1 MQRFQGG
8 VSPIRAVKRR
18 RKFPLNRLAVLLA
31 AAALAGLLWCL
42 AIYFMV
48 GGDLSDE
55 PLQPADAGI
64 VLGAS
69 MWGDEPS
76 PGLRE
81 RLDQAL
87 AVYNEGGFERFIVTG
102 GLDKPD
108 YRFTEAEGM
117 RNYLAEKGV
126 PQDRIFLENKATS
139 TYENLLFSQT
149 IMKENGWKTAVI
161 VTHHYHGRRS
171 LEIARELEYRN
182 PQLSTT
188 DSLTMSMR
196 WHRFR
201 EVLAYTKWKGQQ
213 LLLRFE
219 L

>member
-1 MQRFQGG
+1 MQRFEGSA
-8 VSPIRAVKRR
+8 SPIRAVKRR
-18 RKFPLNRLAVLLA
+18 RKFPLNRLAGLLA
-31 AAALAGLLWCL
+31 AAALAGLLWCS
-42 AIYFMV
+42 AIYIMV
-48 GGDLSDE
+48 GGDPSDE
-55 PLQPADAGI
+55 PLRPADAGI

-87 AVYNEGGFERFIVTG
+87 AVYREGGFERFIVTG
-102 GLDKPD
+102 GLDKPE

-117 RNYLAEKGV
+117 RNYLVENGV
-126 PQDRIFLENKATS
+126 PEDHIFLENQATS
-139 TYENLLFSQT
+139 TYENLLFSQI
-149 IMKENGWKTAVI
+149 IMKDNGWETAVI

-213 LLLRFE
+213 LLLR